1 MKREYDDFEGSGW
14 YKRNPKRFIGG
25 VIGMGAAL
33 IGCYSVILDLI
44 YEHEGSI
51 PNDHRWIGGIL
62 GESVRQTGAM
72 VKELIQR
79 GKLTVNPNGRL
90 ENGRATKVLAS
101 RSKSPEKV
109 VEKSAKDQDN
119 GKAPE
124 PARRK
129 NNDLGR
135 TDKTRKDKI
144 RSEKKDEGAKAPLSD
159 AGTPAGA
166 VPVSQPVEAVV
177 ETDLDLAVRA
187 YNEAA
192 AQCPD
197 KPNAH
202 GNAGWARCVNLT
214 ANREKA
220 VRARL
225 KEIGLDG
232 WRVAMMRGAQSDFL
246 SGRAKRQPGR
256 ERWGV
261 DIGWIAKAENFVKL
275 CEGRYDND
283 RGRAARP
290 VGQESA
296 RAGLMA
302 FLDEGETQDG

>member
-33 IGCYSVILDLI
+33 IGCYSVIIDLI

-79 GKLTVNPNGRL
+79 GKLTVNSDGRL

-109 VEKSAKDQDN
+109 REKSAKPKDN
-119 GKAPE
+119 ERAPE
-124 PARRK
+124 PAPRK

-135 TDKTRKDKI
+135 TDKTRRDKI
-144 RSEKKDEGAKAPLSD
+144 RSEKKNEGAIAPSSG
-159 AGTPAGA
+159 ASAPTGAA
-166 VPVSQPVEAVV
+166 VPSQAVVAVV
-177 ETDLDLAVRA
+177 ETELDLAVRA
-187 YNEAA
+187 YNEGAA
-192 AQCPD
+192 LCPD
-197 KPNAH
+197 GGP
-202 GNAGWARCVNLT
+202 GAGWALCVRARLT
-214 ANREKA
+214 ATREKA
-220 VRARL
+220 IRARL
-225 KEIGLDG
+225 KEVGIDG
-232 WRVAMMRGAQSDFL
+232 WRAAITRATRSDFL
-246 SGRAKRQPGR
+246 SGRAPRGR
-256 ERWGV
+256 GHESWGV
-261 DIGWIAKAENFVKL
+261 DIGWLAKAENFAKL
-275 CEGRYDND
+275 TEGKYDND

-302 FLDEGETQDG
+302 FLDEGETRDG